1 MRIDELVGTP
11 ADQQGSASG
20 VGSLPPL
27 SNSGAQMAQQ
37 ASKMNDQQA
46 GVVGQKTP
54 GNVQPPADP
63 NSPQAQKAKQQQK
76 KQIQAQIKSTQQQ
89 LKQLQTQLREI

>member
-11 ADQQGSASG
+11 ADQQGATG

-27 SNSGAQMAQQ
+27 SKSGAGMQQQMN
-37 ASKMNDQQA
+37 KMNDQQA

-54 GNVQPPADP
+54 GNGQPPADP

-76 KQIQAQIKSTQQQ
+76 KQIQTQIKSTQQQ